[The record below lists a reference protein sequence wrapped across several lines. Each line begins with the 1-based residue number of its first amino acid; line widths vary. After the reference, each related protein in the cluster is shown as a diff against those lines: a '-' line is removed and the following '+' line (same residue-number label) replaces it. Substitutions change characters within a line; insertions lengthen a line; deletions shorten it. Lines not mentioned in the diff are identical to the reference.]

1 MKVVIVYCA
10 TRGENELFLAKV
22 RCSARVGVEGDA
34 GARDIDECENTSPE
48 SEIAFLPVLHTV
60 LFLTKAGK
68 GFFTCESRRD
78 DWAFRVVHNAS
89 KNKFSFLT

>member
-1 MKVVIVYCA
+1 MNTFKFRITIVYCA

-22 RCSARVGVEGDA
+22 RCSAQVGVEGAA

-68 GFFTCESRRD
+68 GFFYVWESERGLGISSRTQ
-78 DWAFRVVHNAS
+78 RVEN
-89 KNKFSFLT
+89 